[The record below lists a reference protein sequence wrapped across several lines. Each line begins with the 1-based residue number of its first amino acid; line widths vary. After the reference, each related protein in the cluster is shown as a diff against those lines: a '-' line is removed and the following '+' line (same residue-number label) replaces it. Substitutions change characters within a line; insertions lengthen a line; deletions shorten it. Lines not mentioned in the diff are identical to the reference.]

1 MNRKW
6 LVLFTFCLL
15 ILGLSLLGAQSSPQ
29 SPAQPPAP
37 PPPAADEAQ
46 IEWFAGDALEPFT
59 IELGPDATP
68 GVPLDEAGLPFLEPA
83 IGDAVFFYSA
93 ADAMDFGPETPELMA
108 GMAFGGP
115 DSQGEPAA
123 GTVSFERS
131 VPFVGADPQDTI
143 TFVGFEAG
151 LGNQSV
157 TGAPYS
163 AQVTSEF
170 QQTLS
175 DGNKIERKTTSIVYR
190 DGQGRTRREQTLP
203 AIGNYSASGQ
213 PPQAIFINDP
223 VAGVSYVLDP
233 VRKIARKMTRPNVR
247 FLQRRGPEGEAGTQ
261 QGGAPP
267 RPARPN
273 ARRGD
278 ANVTTESLGTQNM
291 EGILVEGTRVVRLV
305 PAGRVGNEQPI
316 RITSERWY
324 SPELNLNVLV
334 KNTDPMRGENITTLS
349 NIRRDEPAATLF
361 QVPSDYTVQEPQNR
375 LRRGPRGMAPP
386 PPPPPPQQ

>member
-29 SPAQPPAP
+29 SPAAPPPAPP

-59 IELGPDATP
+59 IELGRDATP
-68 GVPLDEAGLPFLEPA
+68 GVPLDEAGVPFLDPA

-108 GMAFGGP
+108 GIGFGGP
-115 DSQGEPAA
+115 DSQGGPAA

-131 VPFVGADPQDTI
+131 VPFVGPDPQDII

-151 LGNQSV
+151 LGNQAV
-157 TGAPYS
+157 AAAPYS

-175 DGNKIERKTTSIVYR
+175 DGNKIERKTTSMVYR

-203 AIGNYSASGQ
+203 AIGSYSASGQ

-233 VRKIARKMTRPNVR
+233 IRKIARKMNRPNVR
-247 FLQRRGPEGEAGTQ
+247 FLQRGGPQGEAGIQ
-261 QGGAPP
+261 QGGVPP
-267 RPARPN
+267 RLFRPN
-273 ARRGD
+273 ARRRD

-291 EGILVEGTRVVRLV
+291 EGLLVEGTRVVRSV
-305 PAGRVGNEQPI
+305 PAGTVGNQQPI

-324 SPELNLNVLV
+324 SPELKLNLLV
-334 KNTDPMRGENITTLS
+334 KNTDPMRGENTTTLS
-349 NIRRDEPAATLF
+349 NIRRDEPAASLF
-361 QVPSDYTVQEPQNR
+361 QVPSDYIVQEPQNR
-375 LRRGPRGMAPP
+375 ARRGLRGIA
-386 PPPPPPQQ
+386 PPPPPQQ